1 SRMAPWRGSKHL
13 SQSIGLGLDT
23 CTPYQSAEV
32 RTLTPPANADPV
44 KQQFKIHHP
53 DSEDLAFLYGTILTD
68 GKDAYTEDPTTN
80 LCVFADEQVDRSPT
94 GSGVTARV
102 ALQYHKGLLGL
113 NQTRAFRSSA
123 TGSVFTG
130 SAVRVSDAFS
140 SGLQMCCLGG

>member
-1 SRMAPWRGSKHL
+1 MDQAVEPLSRLRVQTAAAFLQASGSQPLTDL
-13 SQSIGLGLDT
+13 S
-23 CTPYQSAEV
+23 
-32 RTLTPPANADPV
+32 PPSL
-44 KQQFKIHHP
+44 FKIHHP